1 MNNYKFPSI
10 KKTID
15 DFINDDDGNI
25 TRNQLVTIGA
35 MILVMSIMSGIDA
48 YAKHGS
54 HRSHGS
60 HGSHS
65 STSYIRD
72 HSNHA
77 SHSDHGSHESHS
89 SHTSHSNTASHSNSL
104 YSAEGDVSYGPSVS
118 SIPSVTSGS
127 QSNASL
133 IIDETATR
141 NLDSESLAEAVL
153 PKVPS
158 APEVPAT
165 IKPVEFQ
172 DPSVIAALTVD
183 PNHTLID
190 DIVDNIKRALISNE

>member
-1 MNNYKFPSI
+1 MDKYEFPSI
-10 KKTID
+10 QKTIE

-25 TRNQLVTIGA
+25 TRNHLVTIGA
-35 MILVMSIMSGIDA
+35 MILVMSIMSSMDA

-65 STSYIRD
+65 STSYIRSHTD
-72 HSNHA
+72 HG
-77 SHSDHGSHESHS
+77 SHSDHGSHDSHS

-127 QSNASL
+127 QSNAPY
-133 IIDETATR
+133 IVDGAVTR
-141 NLDSESLAEAVL
+141 QMESESLADAAL
-153 PKVPS
+153 PTVPN
-158 APEVPAT
+158 APDVPAT
-165 IKPVEFQ
+165 ISPGVFE
-172 DPSVIAALTVD
+172 DPSVIAALAVD
-183 PNHTLID
+183 PNHTVVD
-190 DIVDNIKRALISNE
+190 DLMKRIKQE

>member
-1 MNNYKFPSI
+1 MDKYKFPSI
-10 KKTID
+10 HKTID
-15 DFINDDDGNI
+15 DFINDEDGNI
-25 TRNQLVTIGA
+25 TRSQLVTIGA
-35 MILVMSIMSGIDA
+35 MILVMSIMSSIDA

-65 STSYIRD
+65 STSYIRS
-72 HSNHA
+72 HTNHG

-127 QSNASL
+127 QSNSPYTVEGV
-133 IIDETATR
+133 ITR
-141 NLDSESLAEAVL
+141 NMESESLANAVL
-153 PKVPS
+153 PIVPNAPDVPS
-158 APEVPAT
+158 T
-165 IKPVEFQ
+165 IEPGVFQ
-172 DPSVIAALTVD
+172 DPSIIAALAVD
-183 PNHTLID
+183 PNHTAID
-190 DIVDNIKRALISNE
+190 DVIEQIRQNN